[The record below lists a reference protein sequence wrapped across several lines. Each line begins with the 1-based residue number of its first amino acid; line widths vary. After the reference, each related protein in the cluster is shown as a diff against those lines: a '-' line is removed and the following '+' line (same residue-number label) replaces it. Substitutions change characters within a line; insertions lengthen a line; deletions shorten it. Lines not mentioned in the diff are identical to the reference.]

1 MTVEL
6 GNHDDTYLWSAAPVV
21 AMATGRSVAMPR
33 NTLLIPQARQPI
45 CHLTTPSLLL
55 LVSVIQKSV
64 SLIFIL
70 SKSIDLPLFGAFLP
84 YF

>member
-1 MTVEL
+1 VTVEL

-55 LVSVIQKSV
+55 LVSVIQKSA
-64 SLIFIL
+64 SLIFVL
-70 SKSIDLPLFGAFLP
+70 LFGAFLP